1 MREINIL
8 GISLRDYT
16 LREKLSLADRYLKNG
31 ALNTIECVSAKT
43 LMAAGDDSQQRKWLE
58 AMDMIVYGDVDIAC
72 SAGITNRNRLK
83 EIENN
88 SFLKELLRRLA
99 REKYPVYLL
108 TDSEDAM
115 QMLENDL
122 ARLQTALQIVGQ
134 YVFSPDEEAAD
145 ALINEI
151 NDKAPKVIIALSAY
165 PVQESFIFQNK
176 SRLNADIWLGLQKDS
191 LVLGM
196 EEKRISVLL
205 RKLQH
210 KIFQRKVSRYE
221 NQEKPE
227 P

>member
-8 GISLRDYT
+8 GISLKDYT

-43 LMAAGDDSQQRKWLE
+43 LMAAGDDPQQKEWLE
-58 AMDMIVYGDVDIAC
+58 AMDMIVYSDVDIAR

-108 TDSEDAM
+108 TDSEDTM
-115 QMLENDL
+115 QTLENDL
-122 ARLQTALQIVGQ
+122 ARTQATLQIVGK
-134 YVFSPDEEAAD
+134 YVFSPGEGTED

-151 NDKAPKVIIALSAY
+151 NDKAPKVIVALSAY

-196 EEKRISVLL
+196 EEKRIGVLL

>member
-8 GISLRDYT
+8 GISLKDYT

-43 LMAAGDDSQQRKWLE
+43 LMAAGDDPQQKEWLE
-58 AMDMIVYGDVDIAC
+58 AMDMIVYSDVDIAR

-99 REKYPVYLL
+99 REKCPVYLL
-108 TDSEDAM
+108 TDSEDTM

-122 ARLQTALQIVGQ
+122 ARLQTALQIVGK
-134 YVFSPDEEAAD
+134 YVFSPDEGTED

-151 NDKAPKVIIALSAY
+151 NDKAPKVIVALSAY

-196 EEKRISVLL
+196 EEKRIGVLL

>member
-8 GISLRDYT
+8 GISLKDYT

-43 LMAAGDDSQQRKWLE
+43 LMAAGDDPQQKEWLE
-58 AMDMIVYGDVDIAC
+58 AMDMIVYSDVDIAR

-108 TDSEDAM
+108 TDSEDTM
-115 QMLENDL
+115 QTLENDL
-122 ARLQTALQIVGQ
+122 ARTQATLQIVGK
-134 YVFSPDEEAAD
+134 YVFSPDEGTED

-151 NDKAPKVIIALSAY
+151 NDKAPKVIVALSAY
-165 PVQESFIFQNK
+165 PAQESFIFQNK

-196 EEKRISVLL
+196 EEKRIGVLL